1 MLLYVTDEIET
12 LLGLHQHFEGHGG
25 YWHFWFIVFGSYR
38 SCLNN
43 VASEA
48 IVDGAFMVSVINEG
62 LYEFA
67 ASMRRCVC
75 VCVCENSS
83 IARMMLMCQIIS
95 STVALIG
102 SCIAYSL

>member
-67 ASMRRCVC
+67 ASMLGLCTAQLQVMKQYFIRLFSICAGVC
-75 VCVCENSS
+75 V
-83 IARMMLMCQIIS
+83 
-95 STVALIG
+95 
-102 SCIAYSL
+102 

>member
-1 MLLYVTDEIET
+1 
-12 LLGLHQHFEGHGG
+12 
-25 YWHFWFIVFGSYR
+25 
-38 SCLNN
+38 
-43 VASEA
+43 
-48 IVDGAFMVSVINEG
+48 MVSVINEG

-67 ASMRRCVC
+67 ASMLGLCTAQLQVMKQYFIRLFSICAG